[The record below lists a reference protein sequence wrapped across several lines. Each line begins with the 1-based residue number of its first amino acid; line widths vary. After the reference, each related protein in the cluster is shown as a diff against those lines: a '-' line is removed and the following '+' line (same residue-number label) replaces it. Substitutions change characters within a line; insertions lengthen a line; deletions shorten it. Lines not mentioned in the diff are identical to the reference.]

1 MSVVIGI
8 VVHARR
14 FDIFEQAARTVTGVT
29 LRWAVYHQQSEI
41 GDRVRELLAQPR
53 MDGVLLGL
61 LPFELARDL
70 LPESVVVAVPQPS
83 ALDLALAFARMRAEF
98 PLETPV
104 SIDTFGQ
111 EIVNEVTTALGVDAT
126 SLPYAPGQRTA
137 DIVEHH
143 RSAMRERGGVVI
155 TMRMDVADQLRPD
168 VPVINSSTVPS
179 TVRADLHELVL
190 RIHSGQANAFRFTA
204 GIFQVRDRASEID
217 VEQARS
223 GLTNLLLHNP
233 DMAGAWVE
241 NHGRRGLVVFA
252 HKALFERATARWRV
266 VPILRQ
272 AEELLGISADAG
284 FGIGGSART
293 SVSLAE
299 RAAARAA
306 TESEP
311 SGFLIEDNGVII
323 GPMNRDQSLAE
334 FTYRDHGAALERLA
348 RDAGLSP
355 TTLSRLVAVERNLH
369 GRPVAPS
376 ELAALLGITDPSGR
390 RVIRK
395 LQAAGLAVA
404 EGIAQH
410 ARKGRPTRL
419 YRLRL
424 DDALSED

>member
-29 LRWAVYHQQSEI
+29 LRWAVYHQQSQI
-41 GDRVRELLAQPR
+41 DDRVRELLAQPR

-61 LPFELARDL
+61 LPFEVARDL
-70 LPESVVVAVPQPS
+70 LPESVVVAVLRPA
-83 ALDLALAFARMRAEF
+83 ALDLALAFARLRADH
-98 PLETPV
+98 PLDTPV
-104 SIDTFGQ
+104 SIDTFQ
-111 EIVNEVTTALGVDAT
+111 PEIVDEVATALGVEAT

-143 RSAMRERGGVVI
+143 RSTLRRRGGVVI
-155 TMRMDVADQLRPD
+155 TMRMDVADQLRDD

-204 GIFQVRDRASEID
+204 AIFQVHEQSSEID
-217 VEQARS
+217 VERARG
-223 GLTNLLLHNP
+223 GLTNLLLHSP

-252 HKALFERATARWRV
+252 HKALFERATARWRA
-266 VPILRQ
+266 VPVLRQ
-272 AEELLGISADAG
+272 AEELLGVRADAG

-299 RAAARAA
+299 RAAARAEA
-306 TESEP
+306 EPEP
-311 SGFLIEDNGVII
+311 SGYLVEDSGVII
-323 GPMNRDQSLAE
+323 GPMNRDERLAE
-334 FTYRDHGAALERLA
+334 FAYRDHGAELERLA

-410 ARKGRPTRL
+410 ARKGRPTTL

-424 DDALSED
+424 DDALAEH